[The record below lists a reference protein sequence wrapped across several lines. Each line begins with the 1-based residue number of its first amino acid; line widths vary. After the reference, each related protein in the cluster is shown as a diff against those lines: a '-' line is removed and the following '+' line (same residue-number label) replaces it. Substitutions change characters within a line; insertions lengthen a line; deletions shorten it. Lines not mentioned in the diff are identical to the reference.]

1 MSSSHGG
8 SFGRTRLHVGTD
20 WYVVCHTYPDTT
32 PILNIDAGAT
42 GISVTPASRK
52 LITAEAVAFARAL
65 ARHAA
70 LFAADCE
77 RLHAEQH
84 GQAHDE
90 AQQVAGGAA

>member
-20 WYVVCHTYPDTT
+20 WYVVCHTYPDTA

-42 GISVTPASRK
+42 GISVTPASRM

-77 RLHAEQH
+77 RLHTEQQ
-84 GQAHDE
+84 GQACGEGHPPADD
-90 AQQVAGGAA
+90 AA

>member
-1 MSSSHGG
+1 MTSSGG
-8 SFGRTRLHVGTD
+8 SFGNARLHVGTD

-42 GISVTPASRK
+42 GVSVSIASRT

-70 LFAADCE
+70 LFAAECE
-77 RLHAEQH
+77 RLNVAQH
-84 GQAHDE
+84 TQD
-90 AQQVAGGAA
+90 